1 MRNVAIKLLV
11 VSMLASTPFVVSAQQ
26 ADDQARGAQ
35 QTADREDHS
44 EWGWLG
50 LLGLAGLVGL
60 KRRDRDHLATRD
72 RATAR

>member
-11 VSMLASTPFVVSAQQ
+11 VSMLASTPFLVSAQQ
-26 ADDQARGAQ
+26 ADDQTRGAQ
-35 QTADREDHS
+35 QTSREDHS

-60 KRRDRDHLATRD
+60 KRRDRDQVGTRD
-72 RATAR
+72 RASAR